1 MSKLDDYLVTFKNP
15 FVKLEI
21 STKYQELVKLKEHWI
36 SQSKAINLFIKS
48 LEEKPLVLDEWDNS
62 CWTLFVDK
70 AIVHKDKS
78 ITFVFNNGTNIKIE
92 ALK

>member
-1 MSKLDDYLVTFKNP
+1 MHGILS
-15 FVKLEI
+15 I
-21 STKYQELVKLKEHWI
+21 Q
-36 SQSKAINLFIKS
+36 
-48 LEEKPLVLDEWDNS
+48 
-62 CWTLFVDK
+62 K